1 MDPKNI
7 IIGIV
12 IVIAIYI
19 IYVWLFGDSTRSY
32 LLGMHDAKKRKVI
45 EESHFPKGISSD
57 YTYSVWLFISS
68 WNYRAG
74 KTKYILARNYSK
86 TQQQPAPYIS
96 LGANLNNIEVSL
108 ATYSNDS
115 TDIQNHTC
123 SLDNI
128 PLQTWANVIVTLNNR
143 ALDLYLDGKLVRT
156 CVLPGVPRQSAG
168 QPLVICGSPTD
179 SFGTGGEDGF
189 DGYISNVSYF
199 TRSVNP
205 REAYAIY
212 KEGPGG
218 TNWFSNVFNKYR
230 LKIAFMNENKEMNSF
245 EI

>member
-1 MDPKNI
+1 MGPKNI

-12 IVIAIYI
+12 VVIAIYI
-19 IYVWLFGDSTRSY
+19 IYVWLFGDSTRSH
-32 LLGMHDAKKRKVI
+32 LLGMWDAKKRKFI
-45 EESHFPKGISSD
+45 EGSHFPKGNTSD
-57 YTYSVWLFISS
+57 YTYSTWLFISN
-68 WNYRAG
+68 WNYRASE
-74 KTKYILARNYSK
+74 TKYILARNNID
-86 TQQQPAPYIS
+86 TQPAPYIS

-108 ATYSNDS
+108 ATYSNGS
-115 TDIQNHTC
+115 TDSQTHTC

-156 CVLPGVPRQSAG
+156 CVLPGVPKQSTG
-168 QPLVICGSPTD
+168 QPLVICGPPAGSVGKGAD
-179 SFGTGGEDGF
+179 NGF
-189 DGYISNVSYF
+189 DGYISNVSYLS
-199 TRSVNP
+199 RPVNP

-230 LKIAFMNENKEMNSF
+230 LKIAFMNENREMNSF

>member
-1 MDPKNI
+1 MGPKNI

-19 IYVWLFGDSTRSY
+19 IYVWLFGDATRSY
-32 LLGMHDAKKRKVI
+32 LLGMHDAKKKKVI
-45 EESHFPKGISSD
+45 EGSHFPQGVTSD
-57 YTYSVWLFISS
+57 YTYSIWLFISS

-74 KTKYILARNYSK
+74 EIKYILARNNGN
-86 TQQQPAPYIS
+86 QPAPHIS

-108 ATYSNDS
+108 ATYPNGS
-115 TDIQNHTC
+115 TASQNHTC

-156 CVLPGVPRQSAG
+156 CVLPGVPRQSTGEPLIICG
-168 QPLVICGSPTD
+168 QPAG
-179 SFGTGGEDGF
+179 SFGTGGGDGF

-199 TRSVNP
+199 NRSVNP

>member
-1 MDPKNI
+1 MSSKNI
-7 IIGIV
+7 IIGII
-12 IVIAIYI
+12 IVIAIYL
-19 IYVWLFGDSTRSY
+19 IYVWLFGDATRSY

-45 EESHFPKGISSD
+45 SGDHFPKGNTAD
-57 YTYSVWLFISS
+57 YTYSFWVFISN

-74 KTKYILARNYSK
+74 EAKTILARNNSDGF
-86 TQQQPAPYIS
+86 PAPHIS

-108 ATYSNDS
+108 ATYQTGSNES
-115 TDIQNHTC
+115 NKHTC

-156 CVLPGVPRQSAG
+156 CVLPGVPHQSTG
-168 QPLVICGSPTD
+168 KPLVICGLPANT
-179 SFGTGGEDGF
+179 TGGNNGNGF
-189 DGYISNVSYF
+189 DGYMSNVSYLS
-199 TRSVNP
+199 RPVNP

-212 KEGPGG
+212 REGPGG
-218 TNWFSNVFNKYR
+218 TNWFSNMFNKYR
-230 LKIAFMNENKEMNSF
+230 LKIAFMNENREINSF